1 LQRERRLNA
10 APRRSVVMIGRRIA
24 MGFGVVIA
32 VAVLLGLTALLE
44 LSTIDTRADRIGDDH
59 LPGLLMS
66 GRFEVGLIL
75 SMVHLEQMLSAAT
88 PEDMARAE
96 RELADATRA
105 NNETAKA
112 YEDTIH
118 LDLDRKMFKR
128 LTEARAEYLAMR
140 QELVSLLEANNRD
153 KAQELMRT
161 RLRPQWELLVTHA
174 RELVDANKQWGDESQ
189 SLVKGAVRTAQW
201 AVGIGLLVVVL
212 LSIAVA
218 IYITRSITQPLQA
231 AVKLVETVSIGDVSM
246 RADVRS
252 NDELGQM
259 IRGINTMVGNLEA
272 TVHVAER
279 LSEGDLTAEPK
290 LLSDKDT
297 LGHALKRMIDNL
309 RSVVVSVST
318 AADHVNTGSDQ
329 LSISAQ
335 ELSRGNT
342 QQAASAGETSSS
354 MEEISS
360 SIQQNGDNARQ
371 TDSIAKQAA
380 EDASASGSAV
390 ERTTQAIRQIA
401 ERIGVIEEIARKTD
415 LLALNAAV
423 EAARAGEHGKGF
435 AVVASEVRKL
445 AERSQLAA
453 AEIGKLTREGVGVA
467 EGAAKLLEK
476 LVPDI
481 RQTAELVQEISAAC
495 GEQTKGAN
503 EVSKAMTELDEV
515 IQKNSASSEELA
527 ATAEELA
534 GQARLLRETIS
545 FFQLGRS
552 EQKRPAR
559 APARAPTKRAE
570 PTTRPANRN
579 ASPKGAI
586 LDLDENTGAPDAR
599 DDEFAA

>member
-1 LQRERRLNA
+1 
-10 APRRSVVMIGRRIA
+10 MIGRRIA

-32 VAVLLGLTALLE
+32 VAVLLGVTALLE
-44 LSTIDTRADRIGDDH
+44 LATIDTRADRIGDDH

-66 GRFEVGLIL
+66 GRLEFGQVS
-75 SMVHLEQMLSAAT
+75 SMVQVERMLSAQT

-96 RELADATRA
+96 RDLAEATRA
-105 NNETAKA
+105 NDETTKA
-112 YEDTIH
+112 YDQTIH
-118 LDLDRKMFKR
+118 LDVDRKLFAGWM
-128 LTEARAEYLAMR
+128 EARAEYRAIR
-140 QELVSLLEANNRD
+140 KQELMPLLEAHD
-153 KAQELMRT
+153 HEKAMQVMRT
-161 RLRPQWELLVTHA
+161 RVRPQWDVLMA
-174 RELVDANKQWGDESQ
+174 RSRELVDANKQWGDDSQ
-189 SLVKGAVRTAQW
+189 QLVKSAVRTAQW
-201 AVGIGLLVVVL
+201 GVGLGLLVAVL
-212 LSIAVA
+212 LSIAIA
-218 IYITRSITQPLQA
+218 IYITRSITLPLKA
-231 AVKLVETVSIGDVSM
+231 AVKLVDTVSTGDVST
-246 RADVRS
+246 RADVQS
-252 NDELGQM
+252 KDELGQM

-272 TVHVAER
+272 TVHVAEK
-279 LSEGDLTAEPK
+279 LAEGDLTAEPK

-297 LGHALKRMIDNL
+297 LGQALKRMIDNL
-309 RSVVVSVST
+309 RSVVESVSA
-318 AADHVNTGSDQ
+318 AADNVNSGSDQ

-342 QQAASAGETSSS
+342 QQAAAAGETSSS
-354 MEEISS
+354 MEEITS

-380 EDASASGSAV
+380 EDASSSGSAV
-390 ERTTQAIRQIA
+390 ERTTLAIRQIA

-467 EGAAKLLEK
+467 DGAAKLLEK

-481 RQTAELVQEISAAC
+481 RQTAELVQEISASC

-503 EVSKAMTELDEV
+503 EVSKAMSELDEV

-534 GQARLLRETIS
+534 GQARQLRESIS
-545 FFQLGRS
+545 FFRIGRS
-552 EQKRPAR
+552 EQKRAAR
-559 APARAPTKRAE
+559 TPPRGPTKRAE
-570 PTTRPANRN
+570 PPATKPANRN
-579 ASPKGAI
+579 ALPKGAI
-586 LDLDENTGAPDAR
+586 IDLDDNTGSHDSR